1 MEDRTSGRFGSHRF
15 SRIRRVWLAGRGF
28 LSSPPLSLSLS
39 LSLSVLIS
47 LNLSHLSLTRSLIS
61 VSLSPSRCLCFRARR
76 TEKRND
82 EGRRKKKE
90 EENNKKE
97 RDVSGYIREKRY
109 YVHNLIVKFF
119 KYPP

>member
-15 SRIRRVWLAGRGF
+15 SRIRRVWLAGF
-28 LSSPPLSLSLS
+28 SLLRHS

-90 EENNKKE
+90 EEENNKKE
-97 RDVSGYIREKRY
+97 RGVSGYIREKRY
-109 YVHNLIVKFF
+109 YFSVIIDLVK
-119 KYPP
+119 YH